1 MNWTEFF
8 NMGGYA
14 FNVWSSY
21 LLAAFILGLNV
32 WLPLRQYRAK
42 QQKLRQQYET
52 TS

>member
-1 MNWTEFF
+1 MNWADFF

-14 FNVWSSY
+14 FNVWTSY
-21 LLAAFILGLNV
+21 LLAAVILGLNV
-32 WLPLRQYRAK
+32 WLPFKKFRAQ